1 MIKKANKIPNNKKNN
16 SRIKKKIYKINLQI
30 MKVKFCIKKNRMI
43 MNKMKKLI
51 LTIN

>member
-30 MKVKFCIKKNRMI
+30 MKVKFCIKKNRRI
-43 MNKMKKLI
+43 KNKMKKLI
-51 LTIN
+51 LKIN